1 MLRLSSS
8 CFYHIRSFRQIRPSL
23 DDSMPASVA
32 LALISS
38 RLDQL
43 NSILYDTSL
52 KHTAH
57 LQRIQYAAAR
67 VALYRQSHSSP
78 LSSTELLNQLH
89 WLPIEWRIRF
99 KLATLTFK
107 ALHTGRPPYLSD
119 LLQYHEPTRSLR
131 SSCSHQLSVPRH
143 NLTFGS
149 RAFRFSAPRV
159 WNSLP
164 VSIRENK
171 SLPTFRHHLKT
182 HYFQSAYPNS
192 SVHLV

>member
-1 MLRLSSS
+1 MTALTSVGNVRSCVRLR
-8 CFYHIRSFRQIRPSL
+8 
-23 DDSMPASVA
+23 
-32 LALISS
+32 
-38 RLDQL
+38 RLL
-43 NSILYDTSL
+43 NGFGLGREAMQKMVGVIPG
-52 KHTAH
+52 
-57 LQRIQYAAAR
+57 QEEQYAAAR

-78 LSSTELLNQLH
+78 LSSTEVLNQLH

-131 SSCSHQLSVPRH
+131 SSCSHQLSVPRQ

-164 VSIRENK
+164 VSIHFQTSFK
-171 SLPTFRHHLKT
+171 DTIFSQPILIHLSILSRISFI
-182 HYFQSAYPNS
+182 HAP
-192 SVHLV
+192 